1 MLATSSRAATA
12 ARPTA
17 PVAASST
24 RRTSWQPSRR
34 PSHGQPPAE
43 ALAAAAVRRQWRQ
56 RQQSRPSLMPARA
69 EQDSSSAGSGGSTMT
84 AADLEQRLKEL
95 DKLLVSA

>member
-1 MLATSSRAATA
+1 
-12 ARPTA
+12 
-17 PVAASST
+17 
-24 RRTSWQPSRR
+24 
-34 PSHGQPPAE
+34 
-43 ALAAAAVRRQWRQ
+43 
-56 RQQSRPSLMPARA
+56 MPARA